1 MNFNTMNR
9 FAKYTLNVSFLSG
22 IFYTYNKCNKYY
34 SPEEIKKHKE
44 EEDVWVSYKG
54 NVYDITKFINI
65 HPGGK
70 EKIMQA
76 AGKPIE
82 PYWEKYQQ
90 HYSENV
96 LKILE
101 EYKIGTTD
109 EFKNIDDPYKDEPSR
124 SEFLKELKNK
134 PYNAEP
140 DLISLRKNYITP
152 NEFIFVRNHHPVPK
166 IDISNYKLN
175 LNDNNKEICLSIKEL
190 KKKFKSHNVTTT
202 IQCAGNRR
210 IEFEKIDKVLGLP
223 WVGGAIFNAKWTGI
237 YLKDLIKEL
246 NLDSSKKFVHLIGVD
261 EPFDCSISIEKV
273 MDENSE
279 VLIAFEMNGKEIPPD
294 HGYPLRAIV
303 PGYFGGKNIKWLK
316 EIKLSDEES
325 FSTWQRGIA
334 YKGLSPNIKDVSQI
348 ENKIIKNTP
357 TIEELPVQS
366 IICEV
371 IEDYSEN
378 SVLVK
383 GIAYSGGGKN
393 IIRVDVSNNN
403 GETWNTADL
412 KEGSEQ
418 VKNKAW
424 AWTFWQIELPKNNTK
439 FLSKAI
445 DISYNTQPDNIK
457 NIWNLRGIL
466 NNSIF
471 RYFL

>member
-1 MNFNTMNR
+1 M
-9 FAKYTLNVSFLSG
+9 
-22 IFYTYNKCNKYY
+22 
-34 SPEEIKKHKE
+34 
-44 EEDVWVSYKG
+44 
-54 NVYDITKFINI
+54 
-65 HPGGK
+65 
-70 EKIMQA
+70 
-76 AGKPIE
+76 
-82 PYWEKYQQ
+82 
-90 HYSENV
+90 
-96 LKILE
+96 
-101 EYKIGTTD
+101 
-109 EFKNIDDPYKDEPSR
+109 
-124 SEFLKELKNK
+124 
-134 PYNAEP
+134 
-140 DLISLRKNYITP
+140 
-152 NEFIFVRNHHPVPK
+152 
-166 IDISNYKLN
+166 
-175 LNDNNKEICLSIKEL
+175 
-190 KKKFKSHNVTTT
+190 TTT

-246 NLDSSKKFVHLIGVD
+246 NLDSSKNFVHLIGVD

-279 VLIAFEMNGKEIPPD
+279 VLIAFEMNEKEIPPI
-294 HGYPLRAIV
+294 HGPIKSRV

-371 IEDYSEN
+371 IEDRSEN

-424 AWTFWQIELPKNNTK
+424 AWTFWQIEPAKNNTK
-439 FLSKAI
+439 FHKAI

-466 NNSIF
+466 RHSI
-471 RYFL
+471 YFDIFYKYNMEHHNLNITINKNLYVFTRIQ